1 MTMMSFS
8 HDGRSSSRS
17 DPHRD
22 ELAPLSSI
30 AGDAGQ
36 QSVAATRDYS
46 LALMTNSPSIAATR
60 DQALTCSRADA
71 VLRRNTTKYL
81 AMIDGTY
88 LPVGRHG
95 VS

>member
-8 HDGRSSSRS
+8 HDSRSSSRS
-17 DPHRD
+17 NPHCD

-30 AGDAGQ
+30 AGNAGE
-36 QSVAATRDYS
+36 
-46 LALMTNSPSIAATR
+46 PSIAATR

>member
-8 HDGRSSSRS
+8 HDRRSSSRS
-17 DPHRD
+17 NPHCD

-30 AGDAGQ
+30 AGGAGE

-60 DQALTCSRADA
+60 DQALTCSCADA
-71 VLRRNTTKYL
+71 TLRRNTNKYL
-81 AMIDGTY
+81 AMMDGTY
-88 LPVGRHG
+88 LRVGRDAG
-95 VS
+95 V

>member
-17 DPHRD
+17 NPHCD

-30 AGDAGQ
+30 AGDAGE
-36 QSVAATRDYS
+36 
-46 LALMTNSPSIAATR
+46 PSIAATR

-71 VLRRNTTKYL
+71 VLRRNTNKYL
-81 AMIDGTY
+81 AMMDGTY
-88 LPVGRHG
+88 LRVGRDG